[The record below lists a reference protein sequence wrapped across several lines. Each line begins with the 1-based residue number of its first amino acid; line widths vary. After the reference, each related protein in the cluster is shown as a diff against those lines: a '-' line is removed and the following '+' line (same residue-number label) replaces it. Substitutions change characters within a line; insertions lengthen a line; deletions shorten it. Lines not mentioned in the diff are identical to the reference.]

1 MNPLFTIH
9 AGEYL
14 LASHIEQNFRGL
26 NVWVPSRDTGV
37 DLLVSDHDNHRTV
50 SLQVKLSKDYLLTDL
65 GPEFREPLRGYGW
78 WRINLD
84 KLRGSRADLWVLVI
98 SVFKRKEPDFV
109 IIPPHEL
116 AERLTKI
123 HRAQVERLQLQPQ
136 NKKIDTYL
144 IVTEEERCWETR
156 GLGIEDQ
163 RRIARGEYE
172 DSDRDFRQWL
182 NKWDPITEK
191 LRWEP
196 PRAAAAHP

>member
-1 MNPLFTIH
+1 MKPLFTIH

-14 LASHIEQNFRGL
+14 LGSHIEQNFHGL

-37 DLLVSDHDNHRTV
+37 DLLVSDHNNRRAV
-50 SLQVKLSKDYLLTDL
+50 SLQVKLSKDYLLTHL

-84 KLRGSRADLWVLVI
+84 NLRRSRADFWVLVI

-116 AERLTKI
+116 AERLTTI
-123 HRAQVERLQLQPQ
+123 HRAQVEQLQLQ
-136 NKKIDTYL
+136 NGRIDSYL
-144 IVTEEERCWETR
+144 IVTEKDECWETR

-163 RRIARGEYE
+163 RRIARDEYE
-172 DSDRDFRQWL
+172 NPDRNFRRWL
-182 NKWDPITEK
+182 NKWGPIIEA
-191 LRWEP
+191 LGGEP
-196 PRAAAAHP
+196 PRAAVAHP